1 MKTII
6 VIALIIALL
15 LTIMIVKVA
24 YGQEPFCPGCGTKTA
39 TVVITTEVPA
49 TQTEVPATQTEVPA
63 TQTEVPATQTEVPAT
78 QTEVAT
84 WTSWPTITAT
94 VQVTEQP
101 GQTVNKPQAR
111 ALPSTGLRQVSDPEP
126 TFLQQVLAKTAAN
139 FICGAIVLAIFA
151 IYLIGT
157 AIKR

>member
-39 TVVITTEVPA
+39 TVVIT
-49 TQTEVPATQTEVPA
+49 
-63 TQTEVPATQTEVPAT
+63 TEVPATQTEVPAT